1 MSDQNYYRKNQIIY
15 NLKWKEQT
23 HLCAPQ
29 PRYFNKRDGLDRLHW
44 IRARRQVRTHG
55 THGRRAAA
63 RRGRHSPSARSE
75 VARPTTTTTDGRR
88 RRARSCGVRYR
99 LAEETIEP
107 NPTAGRAAPACAVMR
122 CPQDRQGADEM
133 RHAPSRRHGV
143 GMGNSGSDRQP
154 DAIGPN
160 QEAGAISERAF
171 CPQPGRGSSR
181 DSAALVRWS
190 LS

>member
-1 MSDQNYYRKNQIIY
+1 MGACGLWRVEDHPPS
-15 NLKWKEQT
+15 
-23 HLCAPQ
+23 APQ
-29 PRYFNKRDGLDRLHW
+29 ASAINKRDGLATPLDP
-44 IRARRQVRTHG
+44 G
-55 THGRRAAA
+55 TYGRRSAA

-75 VARPTTTTTDGRR
+75 VARPTPPPPPPPTADAAALDHAIASSELSR
-88 RRARSCGVRYR
+88 VRYQQQKKR
-99 LAEETIEP
+99 SNPTP
-107 NPTAGRAAPACAVMR
+107 NPSTGRAAPPACAVMH
-122 CPQDRQGADEM
+122 PLQDRQGADEM
-133 RHAPSRRHGV
+133 RHAPSRGHGV

>member
-1 MSDQNYYRKNQIIY
+1 M
-15 NLKWKEQT
+15 
-23 HLCAPQ
+23 
-29 PRYFNKRDGLDRLHW
+29 PRSRAILINEMGSTPLDPGSS
-44 IRARRQVRTHG
+44 VGTHG

-133 RHAPSRRHGV
+133 RHAPSRGHGV
-143 GMGNSGSDRQP
+143 GMGNSGSDRQMP
-154 DAIGPN
+154 SAPITSGGGGRP
-160 QEAGAISERAF
+160 SRRER
-171 CPQPGRGSSR
+171 
-181 DSAALVRWS
+181 
-190 LS
+190 